1 MKQTLLVAAAL
12 ILVLFTYS
20 SSDAQIG
27 IRAEAV
33 FSKIN
38 GDDVFTKSLTTSNS
52 TTNINFQTGYGAALT
67 FQIPVSNVFSFQPE
81 IHYIRRG
88 YNVNTVYGSDSSVIQ
103 KTHVDGS
110 LVTQYVDI
118 PVFLKVNIG
127 SPNKTHL
134 FLMAGPYLG
143 YAISGT
149 LNSVS
154 TGNQTVSSSSA
165 FDFNSNNYNRF
176 DYGVAGGLGIGI
188 PIGNGTLT
196 LDGRYNQGIGN
207 LSRSYNSSAPTF
219 TNGKSNN
226 QWISVGLGYVF
237 GF

>member
-1 MKQTLLVAAAL
+1 MKQTFFIPAAL
-12 ILVLFTYS
+12 FLMLLSFS

-27 IRAEAV
+27 IRTEVV

-38 GDDVFTKSLTTSNS
+38 GDDVFSKSLTTANG

-67 FQIPVSNVFSFQPE
+67 FQIPMSNVFSFQPE

-88 YNVNTVYGSDSSVIQ
+88 YKINSTYGSDSSLIK
-103 KTHVDGS
+103 KTNVDGS
-110 LVTQYVDI
+110 LVTQYIDI
-118 PVFLKVNIG
+118 PLFLKVNIG
-127 SPNKTHL
+127 LPTKPHL

-154 TGNQTVSSSSA
+154 TGNQTVSSTNA
-165 FDFNSNNYNRF
+165 FDFDSNNYNRF
-176 DYGVAGGLGIGI
+176 DYGIGAGIGVGF

-196 LDGRYNQGIGN
+196 LDGRYNQGLGN
-207 LSRSYNSSAPTF
+207 LSKSSNSSTPTF

-226 QWISVGLGYVF
+226 QWISLGLGYVL

>member
-1 MKQTLLVAAAL
+1 MKQTLLIVAAL
-12 ILVLFTYS
+12 FLVLLSFS

-38 GDDVFTKSLTTSNS
+38 GDDVFSKSLTTSNGS
-52 TTNINFQTGYGAALT
+52 TNINFQTGYGAALT
-67 FQIPVSNVFSFQPE
+67 FQIPIGNVFSFQPE

-88 YNVNTVYGSDSSVIQ
+88 YKINSVYGSDTSVIG
-103 KTHVDGS
+103 KTKVDGG

-118 PVFLKVNIG
+118 PLFLKVNIG
-127 SPNKTHL
+127 SPTKTHL

-154 TGNQTVSSSSA
+154 TGYQTVSSSSA
-165 FDFNSNNYNRF
+165 FDFNANNYNRF
-176 DYGVAGGLGIGI
+176 DYGIGGGIGVGF
-188 PIGNGTLT
+188 PIGGGTLT

-207 LSRSYNSSAPTF
+207 LSRSSNSSAPTF